1 MEHFL
6 LLVAMTLLPTVP
18 ASALE
23 PVVMDFSLTW
33 IETPMGKP
41 VIDRGAVGAWD
52 HYAVDNPYVFVEGN
66 AYYCFFE
73 AQDTS
78 YKEAWHERIG
88 LAISKDGVTWTKHAG
103 NPVVDVGP
111 SGAWD
116 DEIAKLPC
124 GVVKRDSLYYL
135 FYTGRDS
142 SNLKQTNKQIGIVT
156 SERLTGPWR
165 KLAGNPILS
174 GRADR
179 WDKYV
184 TGYASPVFE
193 VNGVYLLPYRG
204 MLGFFHDQGVGLAT
218 SEELSKW
225 KRSPQSLTGPL
236 TKPAEELASM
246 AIARVGKSFVA
257 ISQPMDLGRRRYWLS
272 DDLIRWRKGPV
283 VQFRASRAAETL
295 SNPFLVE
302 ERWNVLYEQ
311 KDRIYRAVL
320 RAP

>member
-1 MEHFL
+1 
-6 LLVAMTLLPTVP
+6 
-18 ASALE
+18 
-23 PVVMDFSLTW
+23 
-33 IETPMGKP
+33 
-41 VIDRGAVGAWD
+41 
-52 HYAVDNPYVFVEGN
+52 
-66 AYYCFFE
+66 
-73 AQDTS
+73 
-78 YKEAWHERIG
+78 
-88 LAISKDGVTWTKHAG
+88 
-103 NPVVDVGP
+103 
-111 SGAWD
+111 
-116 DEIAKLPC
+116 
-124 GVVKRDSLYYL
+124 
-135 FYTGRDS
+135 
-142 SNLKQTNKQIGIVT
+142 
-156 SERLTGPWR
+156 
-165 KLAGNPILS
+165 
-174 GRADR
+174 
-179 WDKYV
+179 
-184 TGYASPVFE
+184 
-193 VNGVYLLPYRG
+193 